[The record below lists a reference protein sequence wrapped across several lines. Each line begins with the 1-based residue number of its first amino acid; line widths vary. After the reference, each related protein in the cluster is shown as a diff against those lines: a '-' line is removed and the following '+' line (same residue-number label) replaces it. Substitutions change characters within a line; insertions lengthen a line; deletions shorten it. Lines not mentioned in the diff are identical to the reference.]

1 MRTNLAITATFVL
14 AASVAAGCGNSNSND
29 TGASDLPSALTA
41 TQPAPATTT
50 ATTAQP
56 ATASHA
62 VTVKMTEFAFSPKDA
77 VAKAG
82 KVKISA
88 PNEGTVKHELVLLKT
103 DVPPA
108 QLPKKG
114 GKVDESTSVGEIA
127 DVEPGKT
134 KKNTLNLK
142 AGKYA
147 MVCALPGHY
156 EGGMYGSLTVK

>member
-1 MRTNLAITATFVL
+1 MRLGVSIAATAVL
-14 AASVAAGCGNSNSND
+14 AALTAAGCGSDDSNTD
-29 TGASDLPSALTA
+29 TSGLPSALS
-41 TQPAPATTT
+41 APATTPQ
-50 ATTAQP
+50 AASQTTAQP
-56 ATASHA
+56 ATPSHSL
-62 VTVKMTEFAFSPKDA
+62 TVKMTEFAFNPKDA

-88 PNEGTVKHELVLLKT
+88 PNDGTVKHELVLLKT

-108 QLPKKG
+108 QLPKKR

-134 KKNTLNLK
+134 KKNTLKLK

-156 EGGMYGSLTVK
+156 EGGMYGSLTVR